1 MQLQQVN
8 SMSLLEN
15 VKQFLNDN
23 KKLLN
28 NYDFKTLYSSTK
40 LVNEELGLMTNILL
54 KAGFNP
60 LQYLDHVPY
69 AYLYGQTDVT
79 NIEIPN
85 NITYIDL
92 YAFASCTNLKSVI
105 IPNSVE
111 LIDDGVFSGCTS
123 LTKIIIPNSVTF
135 IGEEAF
141 SGCISLTDID
151 ISNSLGVI
159 SGYTF
164 NDCRSLKS
172 ITIPDG
178 VTTIGD
184 YAFEDCIELTDVT
197 INGDIEEI
205 GHGAFC
211 HCNKLVK
218 IDYDSTREQWLKID
232 KNPSWSIRSKIK
244 EINCTD
250 GVINLRQVLTN
261 PHV

>member
-1 MQLQQVN
+1 
-8 SMSLLEN
+8 MSLLEN
-15 VKQFLNDN
+15 VKQFFDN
-23 KKLLN
+23 NKDLLN

-92 YAFASCTNLKSVI
+92 YAFASCTNLKSVT
-105 IPNSVE
+105 IPNSVG

-141 SGCISLTDID
+141 SGCFSLTDID

-172 ITIPDG
+172 ITIPDS
-178 VTTIGD
+178 VTSIGD
-184 YAFEDCIELTDVT
+184 YAFENCTELTDVT

-205 GHGAFC
+205 GYGAFSS
-211 HCNKLVK
+211 CNKLVK
-218 IDYDSTREQWLKID
+218 IDYDGTREQWLRID

-261 PHV
+261 PQLYYRW

>member
-1 MQLQQVN
+1 
-8 SMSLLEN
+8 MSALEK
-15 VKQFLNDN
+15 VEQFLNDN

-40 LVNEELGLMTNILL
+40 LVNEEIGLMTNILL

-92 YAFASCTNLKSVI
+92 CAFASCTNLKSVT

-111 LIDDGVFSGCTS
+111 LIDDSVFSGCTS

-141 SGCISLTDID
+141 SGCFSLTDID
-151 ISNSLGVI
+151 ISNNLEVI

-172 ITIPDG
+172 ITIPDS
-178 VTTIGD
+178 VTSIGD
-184 YAFEDCIELTDVT
+184 YAFEDCIELTDVI

-205 GHGAFC
+205 GYSVFGN
-211 HCNKLVK
+211 CNKLLR
-218 IDYDSTREQWLKID
+218 IDYDGTREQWLKID

-244 EINCTD
+244 EIRCID
-250 GVINLRQVLTN
+250 GTIKLKYILTN
-261 PHV
+261 PQRYYRW

>member
-1 MQLQQVN
+1 
-8 SMSLLEN
+8 MSLLEN
-15 VKQFLNDN
+15 VKQFFDN
-23 KKLLN
+23 NKDLLN

-79 NIEIPN
+79 TIEIPN

-92 YAFASCTNLKSVI
+92 YAFASCTNLKSVT
-105 IPNSVE
+105 IPNSVG

-172 ITIPDG
+172 ITIPDS
-178 VTTIGD
+178 VTSIGD
-184 YAFEDCIELTDVT
+184 YAFENCTELTDVT

-205 GHGAFC
+205 GYGVFC

-218 IDYDSTREQWLKID
+218 IDYDGTEEQWQHIN
-232 KNPSWSIRSKIK
+232 KNPGCFIRSKIK
-244 EINCTD
+244 EINCID

-261 PHV
+261 PQRYYRW